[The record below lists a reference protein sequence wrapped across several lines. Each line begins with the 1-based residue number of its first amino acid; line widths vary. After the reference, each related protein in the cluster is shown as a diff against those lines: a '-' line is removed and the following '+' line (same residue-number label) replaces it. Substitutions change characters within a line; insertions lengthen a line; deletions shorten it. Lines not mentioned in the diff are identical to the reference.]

1 MLGGPEVWQ
10 DFMRNLNHIIDQSKR
25 VIFTLAGNLDALP
38 AASEL
43 ALGTVGISG
52 GLRRT

>member
-38 AASEL
+38 AGSEL
-43 ALGTVGISG
+43 ALGS
-52 GLRRT
+52 RH